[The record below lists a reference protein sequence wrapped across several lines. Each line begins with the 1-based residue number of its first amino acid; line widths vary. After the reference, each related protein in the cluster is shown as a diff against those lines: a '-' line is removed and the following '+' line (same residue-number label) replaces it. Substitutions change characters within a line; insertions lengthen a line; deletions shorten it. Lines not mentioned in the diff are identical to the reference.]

1 MASGK
6 IEQAK
11 KLREQADQLLAE
23 AKEEEQKRI
32 NALREELKKA
42 ENDFNK
48 TYGITTRAKR
58 ARKVKVPRQ
67 VKASSNPLMDEEII
81 RIYENGLKQGT
92 TDIKMLKAFL
102 DPQLKRRSTIL
113 NKVVE
118 AWGNADR
125 EAKSKSENFVA
136 FFKSL

>member
-113 NKVVE
+113 KQY
-118 AWGNADR
+118 
-125 EAKSKSENFVA
+125 
-136 FFKSL
+136 